1 MAYSITNKI
10 GSAAEIDKSRSS
22 TLPSLHMQDVSSLIT
37 PERLDGTNYI
47 KWPLNE
53 KNKIRGRKSWG
64 FFYGTKV
71 APKDKNSEEYEV
83 WED

>member
-1 MAYSITNKI
+1 
-10 GSAAEIDKSRSS
+10 
-22 TLPSLHMQDVSSLIT
+22 
-37 PERLDGTNYI
+37 
-47 KWPLNE
+47 LNE